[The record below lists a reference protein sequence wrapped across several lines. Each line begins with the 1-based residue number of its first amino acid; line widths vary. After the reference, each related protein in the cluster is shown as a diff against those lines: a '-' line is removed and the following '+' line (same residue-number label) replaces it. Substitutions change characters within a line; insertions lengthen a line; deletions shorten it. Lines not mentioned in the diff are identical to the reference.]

1 MKMKYDFDKIID
13 RSGEYAVKYEERLK
27 KFGTDDVIPM
37 WIADMDFQTA
47 KPIRDAIEQRAA
59 KGIFGYVSKP
69 DSYLEAAASWVKRR
83 HQWDIDP
90 KMVSRCVGIVP
101 ALSELV
107 REFTGFGES
116 VLIQPPVY
124 PEFFEVIE
132 AWEGRHV
139 LENRLLE
146 KDGYYTLDLADFEEK
161 LKLGPK
167 LFILCN
173 PHNPVGRVWSVQE
186 LRAMMELCIKYKVP
200 VASDEIHGDL
210 ELFENKYTP
219 TGKLSSAVAANTIS
233 CFSATKTFNL
243 AGLQSCC
250 IVFPNQQWKDRFDK
264 FWEGFDIHRNNCF
277 SLVAMQAGW
286 LEGDEWLDQLR
297 SYIEGNMIMAYD
309 FFQKECPKIK
319 FWMPEATYMIW
330 LDCRALGMKDAELFR
345 FMIEK
350 AKVGMNNG
358 QAFCP
363 DLDGFMRMNLAMPR
377 ATVLKALMQIKE
389 AVSRL

>member
-107 REFTGFGES
+107 REFAGPGES

-132 AWEGRHV
+132 AWEGRRV

-161 LKLGPK
+161 LKFMLIPK
-167 LFILCN
+167 DKNDERNIMLE
-173 PHNPVGRVWSVQE
+173 V
-186 LRAMMELCIKYKVP
+186 RA
-200 VASDEIHGDL
+200 G
-210 ELFENKYTP
+210 
-219 TGKLSSAVAANTIS
+219 TG
-233 CFSATKTFNL
+233 
-243 AGLQSCC
+243 
-250 IVFPNQQWKDRFDK
+250 
-264 FWEGFDIHRNNCF
+264 
-277 SLVAMQAGW
+277 
-286 LEGDEWLDQLR
+286 
-297 SYIEGNMIMAYD
+297 
-309 FFQKECPKIK
+309 
-319 FWMPEATYMIW
+319 
-330 LDCRALGMKDAELFR
+330 
-345 FMIEK
+345 
-350 AKVGMNNG
+350 
-358 QAFCP
+358 
-363 DLDGFMRMNLAMPR
+363 
-377 ATVLKALMQIKE
+377 
-389 AVSRL
+389 